1 MDNKALWILAALLA
15 VGAGYGACAL
25 STSDESSESLSG
37 DPLDPGPTMPDL
49 RQDAGTAVATPTPVE
64 PTQPTMPPPTEAD
77 VCGGAC
83 ASGESCCPATRECV
97 PADCATCCAPD
108 QARTP
113 VIPTELA
120 PRGDGPAGPMPVPD
134 VVEGGGGPRPP
145 SPDPRIGQ

>member
-25 STSDESSESLSG
+25 STSDDSAETLTDSVA
-37 DPLDPGPTMPDL
+37 PPTRPDL
-49 RQDAGTAVATPTPVE
+49 HPDAGSTFATPEDP
-64 PTQPTMPPPTEAD
+64 PTQPTTPPPVEVDA
-77 VCGGAC
+77 CEGAC
-83 ASGESCCPATRECV
+83 TSGETCCPTTRECV

-108 QARTP
+108 QTRPP

>member
-1 MDNKALWILAALLA
+1 MDNKALWILSALLA
-15 VGAGYGACAL
+15 VGGGFGACAL
-25 STSDESSESLSG
+25 STSNDAAESLVPN
-37 DPLDPGPTMPDL
+37 PLGPLPTPDL
-49 RQDAGTAVATPTPVE
+49 GSDAGTPGVTPMVPVD
-64 PTQPTMPPPTEAD
+64 PTRPTMRQPGTVD
-77 VCGGAC
+77 VCGGTC
-83 ASGESCCPATRECV
+83 ASDRVCCPSTRECV

-108 QARTP
+108 QMRAP

>member
-15 VGAGYGACAL
+15 VGGGYGACAL
-25 STSDESSESLSG
+25 STSDDSTESLSG
-37 DPLDPGPTMPDL
+37 PIDPGPTMPDL
-49 RQDAGTAVATPTPVE
+49 RSDAGTTVATPTPVE
-64 PTQPTMPPPTEAD
+64 PTQPTMPPPAEVDA
-77 VCGGAC
+77 CEGAC
-83 ASGESCCPATRECV
+83 TTGEVCCPTTRECV

-108 QARTP
+108 QTRTP